1 MQDLERAGR
10 EAEKREVATRQKVC
24 LVLNKKKEMIK
35 ELKER
40 LQILEKDGGGVAAVV
55 AKKAHPEK
63 RAEEEEKDDIQ

>member
-1 MQDLERAGR
+1 MQELERAGR

-40 LQILEKDGGGVAAVV
+40 LQIHEKDHGGPMVGI
-55 AKKAHPEK
+55 AKKPLPET
-63 RAEEEEKDDIQ
+63 RAEEEEKDDLQ